1 MNLVADQRTET
12 LVDQLMPPQRPL
24 ALKLGSDDE
33 RVEMV
38 IIVARDANDRVAEAG
53 DNEFFDLGRFHVGDQ
68 ASVARGAQC
77 KPLDRGYPN
86 APRRLCMIADP
97 SRQWSRAA
105 LVGCTRVRAAHKN
118 KDSMLLNIVEIIGG
132 LVLLIWGADR
142 FVHGAAAGA
151 RNFGIAPLLIGL
163 TIVAFATSAPE
174 ILVSIVASLRGEAD
188 LAFGNAI
195 GSNIANIGLVLG
207 TTAIIRPIEL
217 RSATLRREMPALLA
231 VSLLTVS
238 LFLDTFL
245 SRIDGFVMLTGLVI
259 VMIWLARLGM
269 RSAASDPMAEDYEA
283 EIPRHVSMKAAFVW
297 LVIGLATLLLGAE
310 LLVDGSIEVAR
321 ILGVSEVFIGV
332 TLVAIG
338 TSLPEL
344 AVSLV
349 SALKGEY
356 GLAIGNIVGSNIFN
370 LLAVIGIAAA
380 IDPSALAPSVLSLH
394 IFVMVAFTLVLFAMT
409 YDYDGKNDLS
419 RLEGIA
425 LLTAYF
431 AYFGYVVTQS
441 V

>member
-1 MNLVADQRTET
+1 
-12 LVDQLMPPQRPL
+12 
-24 ALKLGSDDE
+24 
-33 RVEMV
+33 
-38 IIVARDANDRVAEAG
+38 
-53 DNEFFDLGRFHVGDQ
+53 
-68 ASVARGAQC
+68 
-77 KPLDRGYPN
+77 
-86 APRRLCMIADP
+86 
-97 SRQWSRAA
+97 
-105 LVGCTRVRAAHKN
+105 
-118 KDSMLLNIVEIIGG
+118 MLLNIVEVIGG

-142 FVHGAAAGA
+142 FVHGAAATA
-151 RNFGIAPLLIGL
+151 RNMGVAPLLIGL

-174 ILVSIVASLRGEAD
+174 ILVSMVAALRGEAD

-207 TTAIIRPIEL
+207 SVAIIRPIEL

-245 SRIDGFVMLTGLVI
+245 SRIDGLVMLTGLVI

-269 RSAASDPMAEDYEA
+269 RSAETDPMAADFAA
-283 EIPRHVSMKAAFVW
+283 EIPEHVSMKASIFW
-297 LVIGLATLLLGAE
+297 LVIGLGTLLVGAE
-310 LLVDGSIEVAR
+310 LLVDGAIEVAR
-321 ILGVSEVFIGV
+321 ALGVSEVVIGI

-349 SALKGEY
+349 SAMKGEY

-380 IDPSALAPSVLSLH
+380 IEPSALSPSVLSLH

-409 YDYDGKNDLS
+409 YDYNGKSDLS

-425 LLTAYF
+425 LLSAYI
-431 AYFGYVVTQS
+431 AYFGYVVSQNL
-441 V
+441 

>member
-1 MNLVADQRTET
+1 
-12 LVDQLMPPQRPL
+12 
-24 ALKLGSDDE
+24 
-33 RVEMV
+33 
-38 IIVARDANDRVAEAG
+38 
-53 DNEFFDLGRFHVGDQ
+53 
-68 ASVARGAQC
+68 
-77 KPLDRGYPN
+77 
-86 APRRLCMIADP
+86 
-97 SRQWSRAA
+97 
-105 LVGCTRVRAAHKN
+105 
-118 KDSMLLNIVEIIGG
+118 MLLNFVEVIGG

-142 FVHGAAAGA
+142 FVHGAASTA
-151 RNFGIAPLLIGL
+151 RNMGIAPLLIGL

-174 ILVSIVASLRGEAD
+174 ILVSIVAALRGEPD

-207 TTAIIRPIEL
+207 TTALIRPIEL

-238 LFLDTFL
+238 LFLDNFL
-245 SRIDGFVMLTGLVI
+245 SRIDGLVMLTGLVI

-269 RSAASDPMAEDYEA
+269 RSASTDPMAEDYAA
-283 EIPRHVSMKAAFVW
+283 EIPQHVSTRAAIVW
-297 LVIGLATLLLGAE
+297 LVIGLAIVLIGAE
-310 LLVDGSIEVAR
+310 LLVDGAIEVAR
-321 ILGVSEVFIGV
+321 ALGVSEVVIGV

-370 LLAVIGIAAA
+370 LLAVIGIAAV
-380 IDPSALAPSVLSLH
+380 IEPSAVAPSVLSLH

-409 YDYDGKNDLS
+409 YDYDGKNELS
-419 RLEGIA
+419 RVEGIA

-431 AYFGYVVTQS
+431 AYFGYVAVQN

>member
-1 MNLVADQRTET
+1 M
-12 LVDQLMPPQRPL
+12 LVDIL
-24 ALKLGSDDE
+24 E
-33 RVEMV
+33 V
-38 IIVARDANDRVAEAG
+38 
-53 DNEFFDLGRFHVGDQ
+53 
-68 ASVARGAQC
+68 
-77 KPLDRGYPN
+77 
-86 APRRLCMIADP
+86 
-97 SRQWSRAA
+97 
-105 LVGCTRVRAAHKN
+105 
-118 KDSMLLNIVEIIGG
+118 IGG

-142 FVHGAAAGA
+142 FVHGAAATA
-151 RNFGIAPLLIGL
+151 RNMGVAPLLIGL

-174 ILVSIVASLRGEAD
+174 ILVSMVAALRGQPD

-207 TTAIIRPIEL
+207 GVAMIRPIEL

-245 SRIDGFVMLTGLVI
+245 SRIDGLVMLTGLVI

-269 RSAASDPMAEDYEA
+269 HSASNDPMAEDFAA
-283 EIPRHVSMKAAFVW
+283 EIPEHVSMWAAILW
-297 LVIGLATLLLGAE
+297 LIVGLGTLLLGAE
-310 LLVDGSIEVAR
+310 LLVDGAIEIAR
-321 ILGVSEVFIGV
+321 ALGVSEVVIGV

-349 SALKGEY
+349 SAMKGEF

-370 LLAVIGIAAA
+370 LLAVIGIAATIA
-380 IDPSALAPSVLSLH
+380 PSALSPSVLSLH

-409 YDYDGKNDLS
+409 YDYDGKSDLS
-419 RLEGIA
+419 RLKGSA
-425 LLTAYF
+425 LLAAYF
-431 AYFGYVVTQS
+431 AYIGYVVSQNI
-441 V
+441 